1 MAARRSLST
10 PASLTEL
17 TLAAAAAAAT
27 AAAAAATTAAAAAGR
42 CLTELTLAVQKLSV
56 TNARPPL
63 DSNIFLHFS
72 AELSGSI
79 CVVTKV
85 VLHYLF
91 FAFVL

>member
-17 TLAAAAAAAT
+17 TLAAAAAAT
-27 AAAAAATTAAAAAGR
+27 AAAAGR

>member
-17 TLAAAAAAAT
+17 TLAAAAAAA
-27 AAAAAATTAAAAAGR
+27 AAAGGR

>member
-27 AAAAAATTAAAAAGR
+27 AAAAAGG

>member
-10 PASLTEL
+10 PADAAVAGLCLTEL
-17 TLAAAAAAAT
+17 TLAAAA
-27 AAAAAATTAAAAAGR
+27 AAAAAGR

-72 AELSGSI
+72 LLPKLSDSI
-79 CVVTKV
+79 CVVAKV
-85 VLHYLF
+85 VLN
-91 FAFVL
+91 

>member
-10 PASLTEL
+10 PAAATAAAGRCLTEL
-17 TLAAAAAAAT
+17 TLAVA
-27 AAAAAATTAAAAAGR
+27 AAAAAGR

-72 AELSGSI
+72 AELSDSI

-85 VLHYLF
+85 VLN
-91 FAFVL
+91 

>member
-10 PASLTEL
+10 PAPPPPPPPPPAVRCLTEL
-17 TLAAAAAAAT
+17 TLAAVAAVAAT
-27 AAAAAATTAAAAAGR
+27 AAAGR

-72 AELSGSI
+72 LLPKLSDSI
-79 CVVTKV
+79 CVVAKV
-85 VLHYLF
+85 VLN
-91 FAFVL
+91 

>member
-17 TLAAAAAAAT
+17 TLAAAAA
-27 AAAAAATTAAAAAGR
+27 AAAAAGR